1 MPPGQNRKQKQSCNK
16 FNKDFKNG
24 PYQKKFFFLKKEN
37 ELDELTCCVLF
48 VHILKLFHLF
58 RGYFVYH
65 SVLLLK
71 EPFTLSVEETVCRAG
86 VWGCSLWSQME

>member
-1 MPPGQNRKQKQSCNK
+1 MVHI
-16 FNKDFKNG
+16 
-24 PYQKKFFFLKKEN
+24 KKFFFLKKKKRIGWVD
-37 ELDELTCCVLF
+37 LLCPILF
-48 VHILKLFHLF
+48 VCILKLFHLF

-71 EPFTLSVEETVCRAG
+71 EPFTLSVEETVCSTV